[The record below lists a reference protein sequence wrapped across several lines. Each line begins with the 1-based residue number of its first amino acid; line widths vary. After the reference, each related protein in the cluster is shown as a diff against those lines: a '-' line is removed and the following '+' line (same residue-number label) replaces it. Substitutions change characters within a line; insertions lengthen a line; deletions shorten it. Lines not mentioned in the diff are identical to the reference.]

1 MPMEAAGLSQ
11 PTPQE
16 FVLSG
21 FWTARGIGPIE
32 HQYAARVRTFNH
44 SHHYRGALR
53 LCLRSA
59 DRDDGGDR
67 GTRRHAHAWH
77 RANGAVGSAQD
88 HRVASRVAAAN
99 GVCGLS
105 RCVRPCSWRKRSS
118 VDTPARMLAPLILAV
133 IENGGAFRAVV
144 LTPSVAAGDL
154 RLDTEIMRLEH
165 DFVDQPSRVRFTLRA
180 YVVDDATRRVIAWRE
195 FVETVAATSEA
206 RRRGGCCQSRGADRV
221 GKTCELL
228 CRSGRILAASNAET
242 LKRAEGRPRGR

>member
-1 MPMEAAGLSQ
+1 MNRLCFARLLWFGAAGLALTLNAGCGALFPKVALQ
-11 PTPQE
+11 PSFYTLDSAPVAPHAATGSAPR
-16 FVLSG
+16 VLTAAPTLIINPPGAASG
-21 FWTARGIGPIE
+21 FDSRHIIYSRGSHTHE
-32 HQYAARVRTFNH
+32 YFSH
-44 SHHYRGALR
+44 SE
-53 LCLRSA
+53 
-59 DRDDGGDR
+59 
-67 GTRRHAHAWH
+67 W
-77 RANGAVGSAQD
+77 
-88 HRVASRVAAAN
+88 
-99 GVCGLS
+99 
-105 RCVRPCSWRKRSS
+105 
-118 VDTPARMLAPLILAV
+118 VDTPARMLAPLILAA

-195 FVETVAATSEA
+195 FDETVAATSEA